1 MKFILL
7 VSALLVLSGCRSTP
21 EMMPYTPSEHIE
33 GPAAD
38 PNAGLKAA
46 LGMARSPADL
56 GFVEKAFNP
65 CSFGLAGSASCK
77 QQYFSV
83 VHFQLLCRD
92 TEGSVSA
99 MPISPKPI
107 VANDV
112 KWKVAGISGGTH
124 TDGQGYGQF
133 TVRTSRSARGQ
144 RLILRIGPQFVAFDV
159 SEVSKIVLP
168 KNFCRTS

>member
-1 MKFILL
+1 MKYLFLISVL
-7 VSALLVLSGCRSTP
+7 VVIAGCRSTP
-21 EMMPYTPSEHIE
+21 EVYTPEPIAH
-33 GPAAD
+33 GPVID
-38 PNAGLKAA
+38 PNASLKAA

-56 GFVEKAFNP
+56 GFKEKAFNP
-65 CSFGLAGSASCK
+65 CSFGLSGSANCK

-92 TEGSVSA
+92 SEGSVSV
-99 MPISPKPI
+99 MPVGLQPI
-107 VANDV
+107 VASDV
-112 KWKVAGISGGTH
+112 KWKVAGISGGTQ

-133 TVRTSRSARGQ
+133 TVLTSRSARGQ

-168 KNFCRTS
+168 KNFCRTT